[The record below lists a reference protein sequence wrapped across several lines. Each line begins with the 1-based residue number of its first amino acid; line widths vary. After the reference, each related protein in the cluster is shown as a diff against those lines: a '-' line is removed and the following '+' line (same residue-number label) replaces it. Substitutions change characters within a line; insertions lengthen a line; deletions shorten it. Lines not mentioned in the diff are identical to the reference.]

1 MKDFFL
7 RSQIMLIFCGH
18 DFAHFLRAFRMYL
31 LKGLFDSDNWSS
43 SCQEHLVVVRS
54 TLLLATATPVFAKCA
69 MLS

>member
-31 LKGLFDSDNWSS
+31 LKGLFDSDN
-43 SCQEHLVVVRS
+43 CQSIAKTGVVVARS
-54 TLLLATATPVFAKCA
+54 TL
-69 MLS
+69 